1 MMDLSYDIIIGLY
14 SFYSLMKKIF
24 ALLLA
29 FLIVLGVYI
38 LMKKDT
44 NPEFSDTIKTL
55 LGLEKPSIPTTTIKK
70 SIDTDIN
77 TAWNQILNKD
87 DSIIIEK
94 DTNMP
99 DKDSVEQIPDNQ
111 ANQVID
117 SLEKQ
122 EADTAKTDNNN
133 NPVATGTIEELSPLQ
148 KAIRAKNQ
156 AQ

>member
-1 MMDLSYDIIIGLY
+1 
-14 SFYSLMKKIF
+14 MKKIF

-77 TAWNQILNKD
+77 TA
-87 DSIIIEK
+87 
-94 DTNMP
+94 
-99 DKDSVEQIPDNQ
+99 
-111 ANQVID
+111 
-117 SLEKQ
+117 
-122 EADTAKTDNNN
+122 
-133 NPVATGTIEELSPLQ
+133 
-148 KAIRAKNQ
+148 
-156 AQ
+156 

>member
-1 MMDLSYDIIIGLY
+1 
-14 SFYSLMKKIF
+14 MKKIF

-77 TAWNQILNKD
+77 TAWNQILDED

-99 DKDSVEQIPDNQ
+99 DKDPVEQIPDNQ

>member
-1 MMDLSYDIIIGLY
+1 
-14 SFYSLMKKIF
+14 MKKIF

-77 TAWNQILNKD
+77 TAWNQILDED